1 MRRRSGRIVRGVAQV
16 LPDPKV
22 QTTLRSAA
30 SQSRVAHISPLA
42 RVRHPALHHLSI
54 QFLLKALTTVDH
66 AGGIRAHL
74 DLASPDSGHVFQVS
88 PGLDDGATSSIRLLV
103 VSGSP
108 PETVVQ
114 PPSRSMMAANP
125 PVPGFSEQSPAVLMT
140 VFAATVCYFWRLCAL
155 CLRWSVSPLGGL
167 GRASRPAHALGLEN
181 PAAAACPPPPC
192 SRPMSATSDR
202 PPERRL

>member
-1 MRRRSGRIVRGVAQV
+1 M
-16 LPDPKV
+16 

-66 AGGIRAHL
+66 TGGIRAHL

-88 PGLDDGATSSIRLLV
+88 PSLDDGATSSIRLLV

-155 CLRWSVSPLGGL
+155 CLRGLFHPLGGL
-167 GRASRPAHALGLEN
+167 AEPPAPLTLLGWRTPPLPRVRRRPAPGL
-181 PAAAACPPPPC
+181 CRL
-192 SRPMSATSDR
+192 RPTGPLSAGCTW
-202 PPERRL
+202 

>member
-1 MRRRSGRIVRGVAQV
+1 MESERTS
-16 LPDPKV
+16 
-22 QTTLRSAA
+22 
-30 SQSRVAHISPLA
+30 ISPPRTPGTCSRCL
-42 RVRHPALHHLSI
+42 
-54 QFLLKALTTVDH
+54 
-66 AGGIRAHL
+66 RA
-74 DLASPDSGHVFQVS
+74 
-88 PGLDDGATSSIRLLV
+88 LDDGATSSIRLLV

-181 PAAAACPPPPC
+181 PAAAACPPPPR
-192 SRPMSATSDR
+192 SRSWAGEPRRCRVSAAALLPGYVGYVR
-202 PPERRL
+202 PAPGAQAVTGDLVAGSAFAWGDAVPFGCLPDILPETGVPH